1 MLEKV
6 LISIIMP
13 VYNSE
18 NYLVDC
24 VSSILREEFESF
36 ELLLIDDGST
46 DSSPKLCDELAKT
59 DNRIRVFHKGNGGIC
74 AARNF
79 GLQHARGEYI
89 AFSDHDDS
97 VYNGFLTENYQLA
110 IDTGADVIKFGRDAL
125 IIENDKVVKR
135 YTRRF
140 EKRTLNKKSIIEEFM
155 KLRFDGA
162 MTCVWDGFFKKSF
175 LDTNGIEFNTD
186 YKKGGEDIEFC
197 SNCFAKAEKVS
208 FNDGVFY
215 EHFIRVGYS
224 TSTKPDDQRL
234 NKFKMLKENLILCA
248 EELKIPTEKNE
259 LFFLNITK
267 ELVYPSMVYFNSI
280 KVPYTSVK
288 RYMKEECDMYRS
300 NTPKITSM
308 VSVDYKW
315 GIYAAM
321 YKYGFYWLMYTLLR
335 IKKKR

>member
-46 DSSPKLCDELAKT
+46 DSSPALCDELAKV
-59 DNRIRVFHKGNGGIC
+59 DNRIIVFHKENGGIC

-79 GLQHARGEYI
+79 GLQHARGEYV
-89 AFSDHDDS
+89 AFSDHDDA
-97 VYNGFLTENYQLA
+97 VYNGFLADNYQLA
-110 IDTGADVIKFGRDAL
+110 KGTGADIIKFGRDAL
-125 IIENDKVVKR
+125 IIENNKIVKQN
-135 YTRRF
+135 TRKF
-140 EKRTLNKKSIIEEFM
+140 EKRILNKKSIREEFM
-155 KLRFDGA
+155 KLRFEGA
-162 MTCVWDGFFKKSF
+162 MTCVWDGLFRKSF
-175 LDTNGIEFNTD
+175 LDTNCITFNTN

-215 EHFIRVGYS
+215 KHFIRVGYS
-224 TSTKPDDQRL
+224 TSTKPDDQKLR
-234 NKFKMLKENLILCA
+234 KFWMLKENLIFCSEQMQISIQNNA
-248 EELKIPTEKNE
+248 F
-259 LFFLNITK
+259 FFLNITK

-280 KVPYTSVK
+280 KAPYSSVK
-288 RYMKEECDMYRS
+288 KYMNNECGGYRKNAPQIS
-300 NTPKITSM
+300 KLL
-308 VSVDYKW
+308 SVDFMWGMYATLYKF
-315 GIYAAM
+315 GVYR
-321 YKYGFYWLMYTLLR
+321 LMYFLLR
-335 IKKKR
+335 FRRNT